1 MNGESLRT
9 VLGTVVRTVDD
20 GFGYV
25 LLDAD
30 RKTYFFDSSAIPP
43 TATSSS
49 LAANGIFQGSTVE
62 VQWDADSAIVY
73 HLTLVERA
81 AATVRAPLDELD
93 YAKPIPPEE
102 ARIQL
107 ELDPRSDP
115 KGQLALGRAIPMK
128 MREFGRT
135 LDTGPLLPGD
145 LLLSRDVSPDGI
157 SRAIAEVQER
167 GGYNAANAHWTHAA
181 MYVGDGQHVV
191 EATFESVFSGGSV
204 RLSSLDDY
212 CTGEYILRFRRPSR
226 VESDIDRWRL
236 CVRALSRLHKDY
248 HFAEA
253 VRMWFRVM
261 ISKEGF
267 NTDKRRPPVSEAA
280 ICSSLYADSYNEATR
295 RTPGEVGG
303 VCVPAWLSGSDE
315 FSDVAC
321 AWLEIM

>member
-1 MNGESLRT
+1 MNAESLQT

-20 GFGYV
+20 RFGYV

-30 RKTYFFDSSAIPP
+30 RKTYFFDSSIMD
-43 TATSSS
+43 TTSSS
-49 LAANGIFQGSTVE
+49 LAASGIFRETAVE
-62 VQWDADSAIVY
+62 VQWDADSESVHY
-73 HLTLVERA
+73 LTLAKQA
-81 AATVRAPLDELD
+81 ASTNRAPLDELD

-115 KGQLALGRAIPMK
+115 EGRLALGRAIPVK
-128 MREFGRT
+128 MRKFGRT

-157 SRAIAEVQER
+157 SRAIAEVQEK
-167 GGYNAANAHWTHAA
+167 GGYNAADAHWTHAA

-191 EATFESVFSGGSV
+191 EATFESVFAGGSV

-212 CTGEYILRFRRPSR
+212 CTGEHILRFRRPTR

-236 CVRALSRLHKDY
+236 CVRAMSRLHKDY
-248 HFAEA
+248 DFAEA

-267 NTDKRRPPVSEAA
+267 NTDKRRPYVSEAA

-295 RTPGEVGG
+295 RTLGEVGG

-321 AWLEIM
+321 AWREII